1 MGLKYDN
8 IIPWTPLSSYAGT
21 INNINN
27 YDNIINNVD
36 NDLININ
43 GITEDSINSIYHSDS
58 NRNDDEDDSYVDNH
72 KLKVFYSHIQDI
84 DDFLRFINSNIYIDK
99 SEDERGKGKSNNE
112 KIQNFINT
120 CKNSLIFASEH
131 STEGQGPDDGDPNTY
146 LTEIFVDNYGKC
158 TIIGSS
164 RFNVFSTQVK
174 YEILDIY
181 SLLKGHS
188 DQLNNHNNKLNE
200 HDNQLNHFSKLLY
213 GTPGA
218 DGVQGQQGIFGLFIE
233 TIKNTIDIFGKYK
246 PNDTSYTGNIINE
259 HLNAYLGNIDVEPDH
274 DVTYIK
280 QKFIAIKG
288 GLEQLQQQY
297 FNL

>member
-43 GITEDSINSIYHSDS
+43 GITEDSIQSIYNPDS
-58 NRNDDEDDSYVDNH
+58 NRNDNYDDSYVDNH
-72 KLKVFYSHIQDI
+72 KLKVFYSHIPDI

-99 SEDERGKGKSNNE
+99 SEDEKGKGKSNNE
-112 KIQNFINT
+112 KIQNFIDT

-188 DQLNNHNNKLNE
+188 DQLNNHNIIPKY
-200 HDNQLNHFSKLLY
+200 LL
-213 GTPGA
+213 
-218 DGVQGQQGIFGLFIE
+218 
-233 TIKNTIDIFGKYK
+233 
-246 PNDTSYTGNIINE
+246 
-259 HLNAYLGNIDVEPDH
+259 
-274 DVTYIK
+274 
-280 QKFIAIKG
+280 
-288 GLEQLQQQY
+288 
-297 FNL
+297 